1 RRRGTSLVRSGE
13 YAFDGELPPG
23 RVIELIADRHGNIW
37 LMRTSGLSMLRIADG
52 KLRHFSQRDG
62 MAPVEFGQSTAVAL
76 PDGLLAFAGRGGI
89 VTVDPAR
96 IKSVSVP
103 PKVHVSRLQAGDRV
117 MNIQ

>member
-1 RRRGTSLVRSGE
+1 DERQGFVRQEVPANQPLASAAWVDGELWLATDHALQHWRRRGTSLVRSGE

-62 MAPVEFGQSTAVAL
+62 
-76 PDGLLAFAGRGGI
+76 
-89 VTVDPAR
+89 
-96 IKSVSVP
+96 
-103 PKVHVSRLQAGDRV
+103 
-117 MNIQ
+117 